1 MADRTSNSVDAPVQK
16 TYTEVA
22 AQPTATRFFDNPCF
36 DKEGNIQPAA
46 IEEVTEVFKTPLV
59 CTYNR
64 DYSIP
69 DSRIKRIYNLGKQL
83 NWDVDVDL
91 DWDNGMISKDE
102 FPTDE
107 RFNPYV
113 GFAPYEALPREKK
126 LEFSWH
132 RMALNASG
140 ALHGEQG
147 ALLVASQL
155 TSCAPSYEAK
165 LYAASQT
172 FDEARHVEFFNKFL
186 QQQVGI
192 MYPVGGGL
200 KALLDKILTDAR
212 WDLKFIGMQ
221 IVIEGL
227 ALAAFNTAKM
237 QSNIPVHKNGLHFVI
252 RDEARHVTFGINYL
266 EEHVARLSADE
277 REDRAMFAYHAA
289 TGMGGSRGNQT
300 VFYQRYGWD
309 KEEVKAHLRT
319 SNLDNASQDFRT
331 QLFGR
336 IMPNLK
342 LIGLLTNKVAPL
354 WDALGVLELQD
365 LPTDGNINWDEMAK
379 PLVYEERADSLIA

>member
-1 MADRTSNSVDAPVQK
+1 MK
-16 TYTEVA
+16 KYTEVES
-22 AQPTATRFFDNPCF
+22 QPSEVKYFDTETNTEI
-36 DKEGNIQPAA
+36 DAV
-46 IEEVTEVFKTPLV
+46 EEVTEIFNTPLV
-59 CTYNR
+59 CTYNW

-91 DWDNGMISKDE
+91 DWETGMISKDE
-102 FPTDE
+102 FPTSE
-107 RFNPYV
+107 EFNPYS
-113 GFAPYEALPREKK
+113 GFKPYEDLSREKK
-126 LEFSWH
+126 LEFAWH
-132 RMALNASG
+132 RAGMQASG
-140 ALHGEQG
+140 MLHGEQG

-172 FDEARHVEFFNKFL
+172 FDEARHVEFFNKFI
-186 QQQVGI
+186 QKQVGI
-192 MYPVGGGL
+192 MYPVGAGL
-200 KALLDKILTDAR
+200 KSLLDKILTDRR

-221 IVIEGL
+221 IIIEGL
-227 ALAAFNTAKM
+227 ALAAFNTAKN
-237 QSNIPVHKNGLHFVI
+237 QSSIPVFKKGLHFVI

-266 EEHVARLSADE
+266 EEYVRRLTKKE
-277 REDRAMFAYHAA
+277 REERALFAFQAA
-289 TGMGGSRGNQT
+289 TGMGGSRSNQT
-300 VFYQRYGWD
+300 GFYERYNWQRED
-309 KEEVKAHLRT
+309 VKTHLKS

-342 LIGLLTNKVAPL
+342 RIGLLTNNVLPM

-365 LPTDGNINWDEMAK
+365 LPTDGNIDWDQLAK
-379 PLVYEERADSLIA
+379 PLVYEEHADSIVDASAIG